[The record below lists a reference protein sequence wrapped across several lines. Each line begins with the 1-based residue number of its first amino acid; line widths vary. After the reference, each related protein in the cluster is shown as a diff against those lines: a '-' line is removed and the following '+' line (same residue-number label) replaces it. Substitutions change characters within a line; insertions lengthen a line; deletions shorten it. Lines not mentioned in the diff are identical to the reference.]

1 LPPDPQR
8 GQGGKATATNKKRL
22 PMNIMIH
29 KELINEIFVVTTKI
43 QKEYPELY
51 ENLRETPLFIAEN
64 EKQISTADFEQYLE
78 SLKTQ
83 LADFRQA
90 SPASLTQ
97 I

>member
-1 LPPDPQR
+1 
-8 GQGGKATATNKKRL
+8 
-22 PMNIMIH
+22 MNIMAH

-51 ENLRETPLFIAEN
+51 ENLRETPLFLTEN
-64 EKQISTADFEQYLE
+64 ETEIGSADFEQYLE

-90 SPASLTQ
+90 NPAPLRP